1 MLKRITYFVTI
12 VTLIVWALPFIN
24 KAEAAT
30 LKANFDSFT
39 YTETAQA
46 DGAIKQTPIK
56 VTFKNT
62 SGQTLTYN
70 VDKNVK
76 LYVNNTVT
84 TADAFK
90 TGMLVEFQVSL
101 RNVTA
106 MYGKSGSTSSATPS
120 SSKRIVS
127 GYVTNIDS
135 NGMFIVM
142 KPDIGKEKT
151 FYINKDTTYKK
162 GNAIVD
168 ISSMY
173 VGDRVSLTFNGTAT
187 TTISE
192 VSITQTGVVIENLY
206 KGTIQKVNA
215 IANTLTVKN
224 EQPFV
229 NWSFSSSSAADLA
242 TVQFQNTTPIY
253 YGGKRLSKGQLK
265 QYAGNDVYYVTV
277 KQFSKEIVKK
287 IVVLVNNERT
297 YFEDMVAVDTAYKF
311 LNLKNIGR
319 LYYHDG
325 SILIRNGRLVEPT
338 ALRAAGTAFVVAD
351 GASRSQYAQVVQISS
366 DSLTSPNLANHT
378 LYFGELSLVD
388 GYLLEIGD
396 AVKLVKNNWRA
407 DTGGVFSFSNNT
419 VAVSNEPSGKVQLS
433 PADELL
439 IYEGAYGYF
448 YVKDDYVTAVH
459 LLDATQP
466 IGEEIYAGSLT
477 LVDSIFPSYINIK
490 NVNIWHNGS
499 WLQTGDLINM
509 NIDQATII
517 RSGKVIDASDLKASD
532 RVVIISNSKINSHI
546 ILAD

>member
-127 GYVTNIDS
+127 GYVTNIDP

-477 LVDSIFPSYINIK
+477 LVDSIFPSYINFK